1 MTLMKQTFKQVKQAV
16 KFLKDLRNRFS
27 LLRSSMYTG

>member
-16 KFLKDLRNRFS
+16 KLLKDLRNRFP
-27 LLRSSMYTG
+27 LVRSSMYNG